1 MNLKPLGDRVII
13 KRDEA
18 ETTTASGLILASSSK
33 EKPQSGIVLAAG
45 EGRFDKD
52 GKLVPMPVK
61 EGDRVLYGKFGGT
74 EVTIDGE
81 EVLILRADD
90 LFAVYTD

>member
-18 ETTTASGLILASSSK
+18 ETTTASGLIIASSSK
-33 EKPQSGIVLAAG
+33 EKPQSGVVLAVG
-45 EGRFDKD
+45 EGKLDKD

-74 EVTIDGE
+74 EITVDGE

-90 LFAVYTD
+90 LYAVYTD